1 MFEVSPESGFEV
13 SGEFPRYHWRVG
25 VVPVATTVNVA
36 VPPLATLTDA
46 GGVVMTG
53 AKITVTRAVS
63 ESAVP
68 LTLVA
73 RTQ

>member
-1 MFEVSPESGFEV
+1 MEVSPESGFEV
-13 SGEFPRYHWRVG
+13 SAEFPRYHWKEG
-25 VVPVATTVNVA
+25 EVPVATTVNVVVSPVAMVTDVGGA
-36 VPPLATLTDA
+36 VMA
-46 GGVVMTG
+46 G